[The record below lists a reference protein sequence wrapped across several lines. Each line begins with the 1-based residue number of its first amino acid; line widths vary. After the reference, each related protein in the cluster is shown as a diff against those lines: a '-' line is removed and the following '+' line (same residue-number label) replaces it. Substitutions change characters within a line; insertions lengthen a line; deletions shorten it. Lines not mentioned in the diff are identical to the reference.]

1 MLRGVAM
8 RALAAAMLAVLL
20 LASAAGSR
28 PTPVTRILQTLA
40 FSSPQS
46 GYGLVDDEGAR
57 TCVDRVGLSGDGGA
71 RFALV
76 GTVAAWRCA
85 GGAPVAQL
93 AFDGRGDGFAYGP
106 GLFVS
111 HDGGRSWARSPQPG
125 SVLAVSALGE
135 SVWMVEEDC
144 ARGRSLTCPMAL
156 LESADGGRTWRPAPR
171 QPPGALAARYGEP
184 ALGQDWLVR
193 VSAGTAYVLSSP
205 PRGALY
211 VPLWSTSDG
220 GASWAARRIPCGGA
234 LSVVA
239 SVAPDGALVA
249 VCAGEPG
256 AGSQAKWSA
265 ASTDGGRTWSVHP
278 RCEIIACQ
286 PAALV
291 GGYLG
296 EVDAVSASTFYVI
309 GDRSPLIVTRD
320 GGVSWRRYDDVGNV
334 NGLPAQVQFFG
345 PRDGIVLGQSNTS
358 TAPVTIWHTDD
369 AGANWTAVTPTFSG

>member
-1 MLRGVAM
+1 MFF
-8 RALAAAMLAVLL
+8 ALAGCGQATTTIFPANP
-20 LASAAGSR
+20 ASRA
-28 PTPVTRILQTLA
+28 
-40 FSSPQS
+40 
-46 GYGLVDDEGAR
+46 GAR
-57 TCVDRVGLSGDGGA
+57 LAPLSSSKVDHVVIIIQENRSVDNLFNGLPGADTVTQGKNSEGGYTQ
-71 RFALV
+71 LQ
-76 GTVAAWRCA
+76 
-85 GGAPVAQL
+85 PV
-93 AFDGRGDGFAYGP
+93 
-106 GLFVS
+106 
-111 HDGGRSWARSPQPG
+111 
-125 SVLAVSALGE
+125 
-135 SVWMVEEDC
+135 
-144 ARGRSLTCPMAL
+144 
-156 LESADGGRTWRPAPR
+156 
-171 QPPGALAARYGEP
+171 ALAARYGEP

-265 ASTDGGRTWSVHP
+265 VSTDGGRTWAVHP